1 MSILKVTGAVLGCF
15 VIGACV
21 PKASPPPSGH
31 ALYQGFCQSCHGDQ
45 GKGDGP
51 LAGDLAKKP
60 ADLTKISARNGDV
73 FPVVRV
79 MSVIDGYTR
88 KNDHGSIMPEMGA
101 LLEDGPMVL
110 VDTGDGIDT
119 PVPAQLY
126 ALSEYLRSIQTR

>member
-1 MSILKVTGAVLGCF
+1 MSILKVTWAVLGAF

-21 PKASPPPSGH
+21 PKAPPPPSGQ

-51 LAGDLAKKP
+51 LAGDLARKP
-60 ADLTKISARNGDV
+60 ADLTRISARNGGV
-73 FPVVRV
+73 FPTVKV

-101 LLEDGPMVL
+101 VLADGPMVL
-110 VDTGDGIDT
+110 VETGDGIET

-126 ALSEYLRSIQTR
+126 ALSEYLRGIQTR